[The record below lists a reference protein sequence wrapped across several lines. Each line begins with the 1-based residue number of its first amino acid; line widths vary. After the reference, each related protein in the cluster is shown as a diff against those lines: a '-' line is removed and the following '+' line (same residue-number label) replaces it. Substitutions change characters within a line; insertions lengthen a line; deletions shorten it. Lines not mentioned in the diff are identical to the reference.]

1 MRIAPGPT
9 LRHPSPRTSP
19 PSVVMRR
26 RMFTML
32 PIAMESLKRG
42 GSPDTN
48 ATRKGCPIRVVGSV
62 QEVGS
67 SVGIAAIGSGG
78 QGVEAGAPEQIGE
91 LLAGIEHP
99 GLHRALGDPDDLA
112 GFFHG
117 FLMIIDE
124 VDDLAVRGRQ
134 FGDAGPQNRAGLA

>member
-9 LRHPSPRTSP
+9 PRHPSPRTSP
-19 PSVVMRR
+19 PSVIMSLRIS
-26 RMFTML
+26 TM
-32 PIAMESLKRG
+32 PVVAMESLKRG
-42 GSPDTN
+42 GSSDDN
-48 ATRKGCPIRVVGSV
+48 ATRRGCPIRVVGSV

-67 SVGIAAIGSGG
+67 SVGIPAIGSGG

-117 FLMIIDE
+117 FLMI
-124 VDDLAVRGRQ
+124 V
-134 FGDAGPQNRAGLA
+134 